1 MDHMGCLKRLKKGIE
16 KRIVSVS
23 DFWKKSVDRRRIFKI
38 DFRFQDSLVVKSPQ
52 TEYDSYVLS
61 V

>member
-1 MDHMGCLKRLKKGIE
+1 MGCLKRLKKGIE
-16 KRIVSVS
+16 MRIVYVS

-38 DFRFQDSLVVKSPQ
+38 DVRFQDSLVIKSLQ